1 MDLLDAMENTC
12 FICGED
18 NEPLIEGAYNY
29 RKLCK
34 SCIKLYYRNMIDFTR
49 AARSADAKVKE
60 LDLIKPVDIKNY
72 LDKYVVGQE
81 EAKITLSVAIY
92 NHYKRLLNPTG
103 KDGVELQKSN
113 VLLIGPTGSGKTY
126 LAQTIAKLLDVPFA
140 AADATS
146 VTQAGYV
153 GDDVET
159 ILLRLYEAADK
170 NIERAQRGI
179 IYIDEIDKLA
189 TKSEN
194 PSITR
199 DVSGEGVQQALL
211 KIIEGT
217 VASFPVNGGR
227 KHPMGE
233 NIEIDTTNILFI
245 CGGACVGLENIIRQR
260 LGLTKKSMGF
270 GSEHTNRDN
279 EKDKN
284 YLPLVET
291 EDLIKFG
298 MIPEIIGRLP
308 VLTTLEPLNQE
319 MLEKILTEPKN
330 ALCKQYAH
338 LMEMDHCSL
347 EFTPDAI
354 QEIARQA
361 IDKKCGARGL
371 RTIIEKSM
379 KKVMFIVPSEKN
391 IKKCI
396 INSDVIRGTS
406 EPVLIRENSKTK
418 SRPA

>member
-1 MDLLDAMENTC
+1 MDLLDELENTC

-18 NEPLIEGAYNY
+18 NEPLIDGVMEY
-29 RKLCK
+29 RRLCK
-34 SCIKLYYRNMIDFTR
+34 NCIKAYYRNMIEFTR
-49 AARSADAKVKE
+49 AAKASDRHSANSLVK
-60 LDLIKPVDIKNY
+60 PMDIKNY

-92 NHYKRLLNPTG
+92 NHYKRLMNSSSN
-103 KDGVELQKSN
+103 DGVELQKSN
-113 VLLIGPTGSGKTY
+113 ILLIGPTGSGKTY
-126 LAQTIAKLLDVPFA
+126 LAQTIAKMLDVPFA
-140 AADATS
+140 TADATS

-170 NIERAQRGI
+170 NLERAQKGI
-179 IYIDEIDKLA
+179 IYIDEFDKIA

-217 VASFPVNGGR
+217 TASFPADGGR
-227 KHPMGE
+227 KHPRGE

-245 CGGACVGLENIIRQR
+245 CGGACVGLEDIIRQR
-260 LGLTKKSMGF
+260 LGFTKKTMGF
-270 GSEHTNRDN
+270 GSSLANRN
-279 EKDKN
+279 EEIKEN
-284 YLPLVET
+284 LLPLVET

-308 VLTTLEPLNQE
+308 VITTLDPLSTE

-330 ALCKQYAH
+330 ALCKQYAQ
-338 LMEMDHCSL
+338 LMEMDHCGL

-354 QEIARQA
+354 KEIARRA
-361 IDKKCGARGL
+361 MEKKCGARGL
-371 RTIIEKSM
+371 RAIIEKSM
-379 KKVMFIVPSEKN
+379 RKVMFSVPSEN
-391 IKKCI
+391 NVKKVI
-396 INSDVIRGTS
+396 INSDVIRG
-406 EPVLIRENSKTK
+406 EADPILIRDNSKEK
-418 SRPA
+418 SKPA